1 MVRIDITPY
10 IRLNKVVNTE
20 TLAIEIYKNRDKQIV
35 LDLNDEAYDIVET
48 GMEDCVKRIADVA
61 NIPYNQ
67 IKFSSSD
74 LLAKSSIF
82 EHKTDL
88 VMRIKVLEKTFFVKN
103 LVLSY
108 PRTMVMVCLLHEE
121 ITKDY
126 IHFGNI

>member
-61 NIPYNQ
+61 NIPPTHQ
-67 IKFSSSD
+67 FLLSD
-74 LLAKSSIF
+74 LLAKSLTF
-82 EHKTDL
+82 EHKTDSCVL
-88 VMRIKVLEKTFFVKN
+88 ILEKTF
-103 LVLSY
+103 L
-108 PRTMVMVCLLHEE
+108 
-121 ITKDY
+121 
-126 IHFGNI
+126 

>member
-10 IRLNKVVNTE
+10 IRLNKVVNAE

-82 EHKTDL
+82 EHRTDL
-88 VMRIKVLEKTFFVKN
+88 SNAYQSFRKNFICIEKRKCCFFFNVCY
-103 LVLSY
+103 LS
-108 PRTMVMVCLLHEE
+108 
-121 ITKDY
+121 
-126 IHFGNI
+126 